1 MTMGYPTKKEPI
13 YDGATEFVPFENR
26 YMVSYTG
33 LNGRDVKYKKITFR
47 ECDKLKESFGEKWT
61 ELDWRIRVYADEL
74 KNGRIKSGKFHIYL
88 NEEKGYALEFPG
100 YVMEMGDYY
109 KIGCHIKHYDDF
121 KPLVVSEEYFK
132 SKIPFQIYENGIKGT
147 FHKYKIITK
156 VSVNEMKVV
165 GFRIVGE
172 N

>member
-1 MTMGYPTKKEPI
+1 MAMGYPTKKEPI
-13 YDGATEFVPFENR
+13 YDGVTEFVPFENR

-33 LNGRDVKYKKITFR
+33 LNGRDIKYKKITFR

-100 YVMEMGDYY
+100 YIMEMGDHY

-121 KPLVVSEEYFK
+121 EPLVCTQEYFNK
-132 SKIPFQIYENGIKGT
+132 
-147 FHKYKIITK
+147 K
-156 VSVNEMKVV
+156 VSIPCDHNGKTEFSVYRIIAKVSIDEKKVV
-165 GFRIVGE
+165 GFRIEGE